1 MKKNLSLIT
10 LLCLFLGILAGL
22 FAKPLVSAVS
32 FLGTI
37 YINLLKFLIGP
48 VVFTSI
54 VPTVHDSF
62 RRKDSVLGKA
72 IFTYVAMFLA
82 TFFLMSV
89 LVTLLDP
96 AKGFTFP
103 ATEWNGTTQSLS
115 FEEILINLFPSNPVT
130 IFAELKLFAIIVF
143 AYLVGVASASIGN
156 GEKLISGTI
165 IIRDLFFK
173 ILEYIM
179 YLTPLAVFALIG
191 TTVMNYGTV
200 ILGVG
205 IRYILTAYLGGLLT
219 VIVIMILPVW
229 ILTGIDPWNYLKKV
243 YRVWLVSLTTCSS
256 AATLP
261 TTMKVC
267 KEEFGVSEEICDVV
281 SPLGCTIHMCGGA
294 VSFALLGLFCSK
306 LYGVQISFMTYL
318 LMAVSA
324 LLINMSAPGIPNG
337 GVVIGATYLQ
347 LLGIPLDFIGFYSGL
362 YKVLDMLYTTLN
374 VTGNITANVILSR
387 KGKKVH

>member
-10 LLCLFLGILAGL
+10 LSCLFLGILAGL
-22 FAKPLVSAVS
+22 FAKPLVSAIS
-32 FLGTI
+32 FIGTI

-62 RRKDSVLGKA
+62 KRKDSVLGKA

-82 TFFLMSV
+82 TFFLMSA
-89 LVTLLDP
+89 LVTVLDP

-103 ATEWNGTTQSLS
+103 ATEWNGSTQSLS
-115 FEEILINLFPSNPVT
+115 FQEILINLFPSNPIT

-143 AYLVGVASASIGN
+143 AYLVGVGSASIEN
-156 GEKLISGTI
+156 GKKLASGII
-165 IIRDLFFK
+165 IIRDLFFR

-219 VIVIMILPVW
+219 IIVVMILPVW

-306 LYGVQISFMTYL
+306 LYGIEISFGTYL

-387 KGKKVH
+387 KDKKVH